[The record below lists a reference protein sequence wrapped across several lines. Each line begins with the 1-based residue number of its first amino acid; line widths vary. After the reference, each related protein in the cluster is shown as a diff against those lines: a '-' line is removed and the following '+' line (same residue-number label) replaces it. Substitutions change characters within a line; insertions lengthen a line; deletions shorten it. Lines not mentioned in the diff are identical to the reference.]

1 MDLPQGRRETLAR
14 AAASSTPCYVY
25 FLDEVLERFERVRA
39 AFGGRFGI
47 SFAVKSNPNLALLE
61 RLRPHVVTLDV
72 SSGGELD
79 RALRAGFAPRDIT
92 FSGPAK
98 REPEVEQAVR
108 EGCGEMVCESAFE
121 LETLDRLAAAAGRRM
136 RVFLRINPRRVPKG
150 FGVSMAER
158 ASQFG
163 IDEEDADAVIERLPS
178 WSHLE
183 FRGFHIYSGTN
194 CLDATAI
201 AENFE
206 IFIEIFVRLS
216 EKHGLRPGKLIFG
229 SGFGIP
235 YHDGDAPLA
244 LAQLADLVNPQI
256 DDLSAHPA
264 LGGAECVLEMG
275 RYLIGP
281 AGYFL
286 TRIVGEKRSRGVDIR
301 LCDGGFNDHLAA
313 CGLMGMVMRRAYPM
327 GKVTGS
333 GNEAPSDYM
342 IVGPL
347 CTAIDILAQKVTL
360 PELRRGDVLAI
371 GASGAYGLSSSPTR
385 FISHPEPREYLAC
398 GDEVL
403 DITER

>member
-1 MDLPQGRRETLAR
+1 MELSRERRETLAR
-14 AAASSTPCYVY
+14 VAATATPCYVY
-25 FLDEVLERFERVRA
+25 FLDEILERFRRVRT

-47 SFAVKSNPNLALLE
+47 SFAVKSNPNLAILE
-61 RLRPHVVTLDV
+61 RIKPQVVTLDV
-72 SSGGELD
+72 SSGGELE
-79 RALRAGFAPRDIT
+79 RALRAGYAPREIT

-98 REPEVEQAVR
+98 RRAELEQAVR
-108 EGCGEMVCESAFE
+108 VGCGEMVCESEFE
-121 LETLDRLAAAAGRRM
+121 LETLDRLAEAAGHRM
-136 RVFLRINPRRVPKG
+136 GVFLRINPRRVPKG

-163 IDEEDADAVIERLPS
+163 IDEEDADAVVERLPS
-178 WSHLE
+178 WRNLE

-201 AENFE
+201 AENFA
-206 IFIEIFVRLS
+206 IFIEIFLRLA
-216 EKHGLRPGKLIFG
+216 EKHGLRPAKLIFG

-235 YHDGDAPLA
+235 YHGGDAALELSELA
-244 LAQLADLVNPQI
+244 ELVNPQI
-256 DDLSAHPA
+256 DEMSARSPLA
-264 LGGAECVLEMG
+264 DAECVLEMG

-327 GKVTGS
+327 WKVTGDGS
-333 GNEAPSDYM
+333 GAPGDYM

-347 CTAIDILAQKVTL
+347 CTSIDILGQKVQL
-360 PELRRGDVLAI
+360 PELRRGDVIAI

-398 GDEVL
+398 GDGVL
-403 DITER
+403 DISER